1 MGLERRGRVRWSCF
15 AKQLDDRMTSIDTTN
30 KPFMIEK
37 RQVYEAYKAVKS
49 NKGAAG
55 VDGQTIEQFEA
66 DLGGNLYKIW
76 NRMSSG
82 SYFPPPVRAVTIPKK
97 SGGER
102 ILGVPTVGD
111 RIAQMV
117 VKQLIEPDLDPIFL
131 PDSYGYRPRKSALDA
146 VGVTRERCWKYDWVL
161 EFDIKG
167 LFDNLPHE
175 LLLRAVQKH
184 VKCKWALLYIER
196 WLTAPMEKVGLL
208 IERTRGTPQGG
219 VISPILSNLFL
230 HYAFDLWMA
239 RTHPG
244 LPWCRYADDGLVH
257 CRGEQ
262 EAEALKA
269 ELQARLAEC
278 GLEMHPTKTQIVYC
292 KDGKRK
298 GRYPNV
304 TFDFLG
310 YQFRP
315 RKVRSTRDNELFCS
329 FTPAVSPSALK
340 AIRSTVRDLNI
351 RQRTQRSLDDI
362 ASLLNPLLRG
372 WIGYYGRY
380 NRAALETML
389 RHVNLTLVGWA
400 MRKFK
405 RFQGRKVGAARF
417 LEKLVRIQPALFE
430 HWRLGM
436 IGAFA

>member
-1 MGLERRGRVRWSCF
+1 
-15 AKQLDDRMTSIDTTN
+15 
-30 KPFMIEK
+30 MIEK
-37 RQVYEAYKAVKS
+37 RRVYEAYKAVKS

-82 SYFPPPVRAVTIPKK
+82 SYFPPPVRAVAIPKK

-117 VKQLIEPDLDPIFL
+117 VKQLIEPDRDPIFL

-175 LLLRAVQKH
+175 LLLRAVRKH
-184 VKCKWALLYIER
+184 VKCKWALLYIKR
-196 WLTAPMEKVGLL
+196 WLTASMEKEGMLM
-208 IERTRGTPQGG
+208 ERTRGTPQGG

-230 HYAFDLWMA
+230 HYAFDLWMT

-257 CRGEQ
+257 CRSER

-269 ELQARLAEC
+269 ELQDRLAEC
-278 GLEMHPTKTQIVYC
+278 GLEMHPIKTKIVYC
-292 KDGKRK
+292 RDGKRK
-298 GRYPNV
+298 GGYPNV
-304 TFDFLG
+304 MFDFLG

-315 RKVRSTRDNELFCS
+315 RMVRSSRNNELFCS

-340 AIRSTVRDLNI
+340 AMRSTVRDLDI

-362 ASLLNPLLRG
+362 ARMLNPLLRG
-372 WIGYYGRY
+372 WIGFYGRY

-389 RHVNLTLVGWA
+389 RHVNLTLVAWA

-405 RFQGRKVGAARF
+405 RFQGRKVRAARF
-417 LEKLVRIQPALFE
+417 LEKLVRIRPAMFE
-430 HWRLGM
+430 HWRIGM